1 MEPKPKPKSSS
12 SPRLSGVREA
22 AGGGARVDLPGAA
35 VPSAPEDAAA
45 AAAAG
50 EGPGRP
56 PGPTP
61 SQSRF
66 QVDVVA
72 ESAGRAAAKEPPAD
86 AKGGSEEAKGRFRV
100 NFVDPAA
107 APPPPSAPDDS
118 PLLDAPVP
126 GGDGPN
132 VSFQNGGDTVL
143 SEGSSLHSGG
153 GGGGGGHPAHHYYD
167 THTNTYYLRTFGHN
181 TMDAVP
187 RIDHYRHT
195 VAQLG
200 EKLLRP
206 SLAELHDELEKVSPP
221 RPAWLSPG
229 QPPCCTPHPTPRAR
243 SLGALREGTDFAR
256 LAGIPL
262 PGRDVTGGG
271 GRHCGGMPTRI
282 ACNLAGREGSLA
294 YGSELAALARSSQ
307 PISPC
312 VRVSLPRA
320 VSSNLRECVLAW
332 ERCRLRT

>member
-1 MEPKPKPKSSS
+1 MEPKPKPAAPSSS

-35 VPSAPEDAAA
+35 VPSASEDAAAAA

-118 PLLDAPVP
+118 PLLDAPVQ

-143 SEGSSLHSGG
+143 SEGSSLHS

-206 SLAELHDELEKVSPP
+206 SLAELHDELEKVSPS
-221 RPAWLSPG
+221 PALLS
-229 QPPCCTPHPTPRAR
+229 
-243 SLGALREGTDFAR
+243 
-256 LAGIPL
+256 L
-262 PGRDVTGGG
+262 PG
-271 GRHCGGMPTRI
+271 HP
-282 ACNLAGREGSLA
+282 L
-294 YGSELAALARSSQ
+294 
-307 PISPC
+307 
-312 VRVSLPRA
+312 
-320 VSSNLRECVLAW
+320 
-332 ERCRLRT
+332 